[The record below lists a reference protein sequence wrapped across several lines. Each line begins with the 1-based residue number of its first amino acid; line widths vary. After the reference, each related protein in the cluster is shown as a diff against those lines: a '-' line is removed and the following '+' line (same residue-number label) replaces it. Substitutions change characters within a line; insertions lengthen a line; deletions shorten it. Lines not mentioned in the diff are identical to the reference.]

1 MDREWVMEQIEQLAL
16 FGKNG
21 KGITRLAY
29 TKEDRE
35 ARDYV
40 IRLMHECG
48 LQVRVDAVGNII
60 GHLPGK
66 EEMSELVLAGSHID
80 TVPEGGKYDGV
91 VGVIGALAAVKRLR
105 QEGPLRHPIEVIAFA
120 AEESSRFGHAC
131 IGSKAAVGLADIHK
145 WKKAKDVDGISMEEA
160 FNYMGLDLQTVTN
173 ASRVKDKIRG
183 YVELHIEQGRIL
195 EKENLDIGVVEAIAA
210 PTRLKITVEGIAA
223 HSGGTP
229 MDERRDALVS
239 AAMIILAIQEIGI
252 EQAEYG
258 TVTTV
263 GKMNV
268 LPGAINVIPGLVEL
282 WVDIRGVNHESIIST
297 LQDIKDEVICIADS
311 QDTPVA
317 IDVMASDK
325 PVVLHREIVEL
336 IEDVCKTQ
344 GVKYGMLNSGAGHDA
359 MYMARI
365 APAGMIFVPSKD
377 GISHNSEEY
386 TEPEQIM
393 KGIDVLTEAL
403 RQLAK

>member
-1 MDREWVMEQIEQLAL
+1 MEKEWVMEKIEQLAL
-16 FGKNG
+16 FGKTE

-29 TKEDRE
+29 TQEDIE

-40 IRLMHECG
+40 IRLMRECG
-48 LQVRVDAVGNII
+48 LEVRVDAVGNII

-66 EEMSELVLAGSHID
+66 EETSELVLAGSHID

-91 VGVIGALAAVKRLR
+91 VGVIGALAAVKRLQ
-105 QEGPLRHPIEVIAFA
+105 QERTLSHPIEVIVFA

-131 IGSKAAVGLADIHK
+131 IGSKAAAGLADIHK
-145 WKKAKDVDGISMEEA
+145 WKQAKDADGVTLEA
-160 FNYMGLDLQTVTN
+160 AFTRMGLDLHVVNN
-173 ASRVKDKIRG
+173 ANRVKDKIRG

-195 EKENLDIGVVEAIAA
+195 EKEELDVGVVEAIAA
-210 PTRLKITVEGIAA
+210 PTRLKITIEGIAA

-282 WVDIRGVNHESIIST
+282 WVDIRGVNHESIIAT

-317 IDVMASDK
+317 IDVIASDK
-325 PVVLHREIVEL
+325 PVILSKDMVEL
-336 IEDVCKTQ
+336 IELACTTQ

-365 APAGMIFVPSKD
+365 APAGMIFVPSRG
-377 GISHNSEEY
+377 GISHNREEY

-393 KGIDVLTEAL
+393 KGIDVLTETL